1 MTKKE
6 LEIVE
11 SILLDFEESDDRIEQ
26 LEHLLHEVRQMY
38 EEQCEKKLGHAPV
51 VLPLRCSR

>member
-6 LEIVE
+6 LETVE

-26 LEHLLHEVRQMY
+26 LERLLSEVRQMY
-38 EEQCEKKLGHAPV
+38 ERQCEKKLGHEPV
-51 VLPLRCSR
+51 V

>member
-26 LEHLLHEVRQMY
+26 LEHLLREVRQMY

-51 VLPLRCSR
+51 V